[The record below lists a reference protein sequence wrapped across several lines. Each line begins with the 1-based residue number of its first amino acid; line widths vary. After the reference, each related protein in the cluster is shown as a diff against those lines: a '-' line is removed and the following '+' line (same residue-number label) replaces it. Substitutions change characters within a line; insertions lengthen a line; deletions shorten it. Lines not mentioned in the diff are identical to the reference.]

1 MTPMDPSIFLI
12 MYRTLKSK
20 DKYNQPLTAEE
31 KQLIKKYKQEKRQKH
46 KAERLAKKNNKTR

>member
-1 MTPMDPSIFLI
+1 MGAPM
-12 MYRTLKSK
+12 MYYLLKK
-20 DKYNQPLTAEE
+20 YGDKYNEPLTAEE

>member
-20 DKYNQPLTAEE
+20 DKYNQPLTTEE
-31 KQLIKKYKQEKRQKH
+31 KQLIKKYKQEKRQKR